1 MHTLL
6 LSLIHPLAQNG
17 PRNSGF
23 PNWLIFL
30 ILLIILVVIIWY
42 ISRPK
47 KEPDQEVQ
55 MAAKPEGEETAVSP
69 QPPPAKEEPAAK
81 TVPPPPEPEPE
92 PVAAAAPPP
101 EPEPEPVAPPP
112 PPEPA
117 KPDNLKKI
125 EGIGPKIERILNE
138 AGITTFSQ
146 LANASV
152 AELNKIVR
160 EDAGITIA
168 YPDTWPKQAKLAAQ
182 GDWAALESYQ
192 NALHGGREI
201 K

>member
-1 MHTLL
+1 MYTLL

-92 PVAAAAPPP
+92 PIAAAA
-101 EPEPEPVAPPP
+101 P